1 LTQPLPKQQRH
12 NRRNRKYEFFSINF
26 WSGYFKSI
34 HSLSFHSLSFDSLQT
49 VLAEMNSSMNTKA
62 ASPVIVSP
70 FGSSKSLILLSRLLL
85 PPSQRGTPVLSTAA
99 ELGIAEI
106 SREEFDEM
114 VALASSHHVVMRGLK
129 VFLQVMF
136 QAKDEI
142 RTEWAAIALAAEHA
156 RIENAMTFLTAV
168 CAEFEAKGLN
178 VAVIKSL
185 DHWPDLGSDLDLY
198 TNAPSADVL
207 RLMKQRFDAEVSS
220 RSWGDRLARK
230 WNFVI
235 PGLPESVEIHMGRL
249 GQTGEQVAIASSLA
263 ARSRLAPFGTH
274 TFRVPVAADR
284 LMISSLQRMYRHFY
298 FRLCDIVDTATLAAT
313 GAIDY
318 EDLRFAAKSAGIWK
332 GVSTYLAIV
341 SDYVKCYRDQGL
353 DLPAFVTIAA
363 RFGGSE
369 IHFNRGFLRI
379 PIMPQ
384 SAKLYGSQL
393 TTLLLNRELRNSV
406 RLSLLPCLATAAAVG
421 QKITGSDKGIW

>member
-1 LTQPLPKQQRH
+1 MKFL
-12 NRRNRKYEFFSINF
+12 SIN
-26 WSGYFKSI
+26 
-34 HSLSFHSLSFDSLQT
+34 SFGF
-49 VLAEMNSSMNTKA
+49 MNTFMN
-62 ASPVIVSP
+62 PVTVSRMTVSP

-85 PPSQRGTPVLSTAA
+85 PSCQGGAPLLPEPA

-114 VALASSHHVVMRGLK
+114 LVLANSHHVVVRGLE
-129 VFLQVMF
+129 VFLQIMLR
-136 QAKDEI
+136 AKDET
-142 RTEWAAIALAAEHA
+142 RAEWAATALAAERA
-156 RIENAMTFLTAV
+156 RIENAMSFLTTV
-168 CAEFEAKGLN
+168 CAAFEAEGRDI
-178 VAVIKSL
+178 AVIKSL

-198 TNAPSADVL
+198 TNSDSADVV
-207 RLMKQRFDAEVSS
+207 RLMKERFGAEVAS

-249 GQTGEQVAIASSLA
+249 GQTGEQVAIASKLA
-263 ARSRLAPFGTH
+263 GRSRLALFGSH

-341 SDYVKCYRDQGL
+341 SDYLKCYRDKGL
-353 DLPAFVTIAA
+353 DLPTFVNTAA
-363 RFGGSE
+363 RFGGDE
-369 IHFNRGFLRI
+369 IFFSRGFLRI

-393 TTLLLNRELRNSV
+393 TTLLLNRELKNSV